1 MKRATIMGFAYTAD
15 VKRLLACVEVDVP
28 TDMQVCYD
36 VNSMP
41 LHLHALFLREY
52 LAVFREKL
60 AVAFD
65 KIKNL
70 QKLGFMKEFKDVVD
84 EMLKEDRYQK
94 VLDVLFIVSYPD
106 IVQALEQ
113 EQRDSNKMFT

>member
-15 VKRLLACVEVDVP
+15 VKRLLVCVEVDVP

-52 LAVFREKL
+52 LAVFRDKL

-94 VLDVLFIVSYPD
+94 VLDVLFVISYPD
-106 IVQALEQ
+106 IVQALERDQ
-113 EQRDSNKMFT
+113 QDSNKMFT